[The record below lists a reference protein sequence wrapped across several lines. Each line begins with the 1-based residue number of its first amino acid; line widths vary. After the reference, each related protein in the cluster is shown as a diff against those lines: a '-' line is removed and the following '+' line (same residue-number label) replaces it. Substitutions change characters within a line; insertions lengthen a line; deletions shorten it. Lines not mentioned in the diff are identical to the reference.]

1 MKFLIRK
8 IRQYKGNI
16 GVSHARK
23 AYGVLSGTI
32 GIIAN
37 ILLFI
42 IKLLCGLI
50 INSIAVISDAFNNLS
65 DSVSSVITL
74 VGARLS
80 EKPPDK
86 EHPYGHGRYEY
97 ISSLAVAFI
106 VFTMGYQLL
115 LESFEK
121 IMNPEPVKW
130 NTFILLILI
139 LSVLIKIWLFFFN
152 YRIAKKLN
160 STLIMANAR
169 DSLSDVIATTG
180 VIVGTVVGKFVPL
193 PLDGILGL
201 FISLFILY
209 SGFSIARDSIHF
221 LLGPSPDPQDL
232 KQIENVI
239 ARYGKITNAHNLQ
252 IHDYGPGKKLAS
264 LHVELPANMSVEQA
278 HEIIHELEEK
288 IKNELTIDVVIHVD
302 PEGASIN
309 ETKRED

>member
-16 GVSHARK
+16 GESHARK

-152 YRIAKKLN
+152 YRIA
-160 STLIMANAR
+160 
-169 DSLSDVIATTG
+169 
-180 VIVGTVVGKFVPL
+180 
-193 PLDGILGL
+193 
-201 FISLFILY
+201 
-209 SGFSIARDSIHF
+209 
-221 LLGPSPDPQDL
+221 
-232 KQIENVI
+232 
-239 ARYGKITNAHNLQ
+239 
-252 IHDYGPGKKLAS
+252 
-264 LHVELPANMSVEQA
+264 
-278 HEIIHELEEK
+278 EK
-288 IKNELTIDVVIHVD
+288 IKLHTDHGQC
-302 PEGASIN
+302 PG
-309 ETKRED
+309 